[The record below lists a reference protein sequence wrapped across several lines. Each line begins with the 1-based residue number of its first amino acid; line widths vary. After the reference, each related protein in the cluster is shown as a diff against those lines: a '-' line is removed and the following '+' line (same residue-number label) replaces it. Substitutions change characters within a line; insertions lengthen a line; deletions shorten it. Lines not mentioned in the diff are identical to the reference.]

1 MPQRPNRETV
11 DLSAYPE
18 LVVIYLGM
26 RVNTITGVKTVL
38 GFGPKISSAVAAK
51 PDGLLLHENLFY
63 SLRHVG
69 MRQYWRDFESLERW
83 ARSEPHR
90 EWWQAYLRDSGGTG
104 FWHETYFR
112 GGGVEA
118 VYVDMQMPIGMARFA
133 PVVPARGAMFSAR
146 KRSAMAGEA
155 AGPEVVTEDELYSK

>member
-1 MPQRPNRETV
+1 
-11 DLSAYPE
+11 
-18 LVVIYLGM
+18 
-26 RVNTITGVKTVL
+26 
-38 GFGPKISSAVAAK
+38 
-51 PDGLLLHENLFY
+51 
-63 SLRHVG
+63 

-90 EWWQAYLRDSGGTG
+90 LWWQAFLRASGGTG

-112 GGGVEA
+112 SGGVEA
-118 VYVDMQMPIGMARFA
+118 VYVDMSTPIGMARFA

-155 AGPEVVTEDELYSK
+155 TAPEAIAEEDFYSS